1 MKIRIDMK
9 QIKKANDSNG
19 SKQLEKANDSNGSKV
34 FYLDIGAVIYK
45 LSNKCDWYDMVNV
58 FKWQGAEIG

>member
-1 MKIRIDMK
+1 MK

-19 SKQLEKANDSNGSKV
+19 SKQLEKANDSNGSEV

-45 LSNKCDWYDMVNV
+45 LSNKCGSYDMVNV
-58 FKWQGAEIG
+58 FKWQSAEIG

>member
-1 MKIRIDMK
+1 MKITKIDTK
-9 QIKKANDSNG
+9 QI
-19 SKQLEKANDSNGSKV
+19 EKANDSDGSWV

-45 LSNKCDWYDMVNV
+45 LSNKCDWYDTVNI

>member
-1 MKIRIDMK
+1 MKITKIDTK
-9 QIKKANDSNG
+9 QI
-19 SKQLEKANDSNGSKV
+19 EKANDSDGSRV

-58 FKWQGAEIG
+58 FNWQGAEIG

>member
-1 MKIRIDMK
+1 MK

-19 SKQLEKANDSNGSKV
+19 SKQLEKANDSNGSEV

-45 LSNKCDWYDMVNV
+45 LSNKCGSYDMVNV
-58 FKWQGAEIG
+58 FK